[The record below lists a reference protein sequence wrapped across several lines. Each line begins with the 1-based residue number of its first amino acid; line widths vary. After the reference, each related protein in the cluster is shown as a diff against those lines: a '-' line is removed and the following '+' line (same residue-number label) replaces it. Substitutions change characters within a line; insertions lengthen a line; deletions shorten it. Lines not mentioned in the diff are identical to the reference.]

1 MDTSIPH
8 HNYIIN
14 HMDEFLFEWSLCE
27 YLQIDSYLSPL
38 PNVSLYLS
46 NFNIIEKYTSTTQK
60 SLNENIENQLKLRQS
75 SKLLQP
81 LAEDISYYISTD
93 KNLITLPEKINAS
106 GVSPKKDIDFSKVCL
121 LDMRAE
127 KTLCPSDGA
136 QFGVFIFGGILGDH
150 PPRDRTAALRKQGFE
165 LRNLG
170 KLQMSTDT
178 AALVTSLIV
187 DRGRKYEE
195 IAFVDEPELK
205 GRRKGESVQIE
216 GFRYVDLA
224 YDLVSGGV
232 EEGNRGKEPRM
243 AEKIRKDLIFRELD
257 LNDFM

>member
-1 MDTSIPH
+1 
-8 HNYIIN
+8 
-14 HMDEFLFEWSLCE
+14 MDEFLFEWSLCE

-38 PNVSLYLS
+38 SKVSLYLS
-46 NFNIIEKYTSTTQK
+46 NFNIIEKYTSNTEK
-60 SLNENIENQLKLRQS
+60 NLKENNENQLLLRQN
-75 SKLLQP
+75 SKILKTLP
-81 LAEDISYYISTD
+81 NDISSYISTD
-93 KNLITLPEKINAS
+93 KNQITIPSEINVSLPKA
-106 GVSPKKDIDFSKVCL
+106 IDFSKVCL

-127 KTLCPSDGA
+127 KTLSPEDSTK
-136 QFGVFIFGGILGDH
+136 FEVFIFGGILGDH
-150 PPRDRTAALRKQGFE
+150 PPRDRTSALRKQGFE

-178 AALVTSLIV
+178 AVLVTSLIV

-195 IAFVDEPELK
+195 IAFVDEPDLK

-224 YDLVSGGV
+224 YDLATGGV
-232 EEGNRGKEPRM
+232 EEGKRGKEPRM
-243 AEKIRKDLIFRELD
+243 QEKIRRDLIFRELD